1 MKTLIQRL
9 TVPFLCLFVTSLLV
23 SCQTDNNELDQSNP
37 EQIEF
42 EESKI
47 ISFDE
52 IEEMTQNII
61 DGELAEPENDE
72 EAFDTSKSTRFDIS
86 RERRVYDFSATINSG
101 AGAGTDIEGEL
112 RLNFTLYHASFTIV
126 RGNLILPD
134 GTRARTRGAIVS
146 DGIVYLIINPPGRS
160 LIFGIGRVDTEG
172 NLQGGFRIFGNGG
185 IGRGDWNAEL
195 IETVFPDKTIV
206 DLIVEDGRFTSLVG
220 ALQATDLVAPLS
232 GEGPF
237 TVFAPTDEAFAALEE
252 VPGLE
257 VLKQILLYHVASGR
271 FNTAELLIEEMIT
284 TLQGEDVKVS
294 LNENNEIVINDT
306 VKLLSANIGGSNGV
320 IQIIDTVLIPP
331 SFQPLPSIVEIAVAT
346 PELSTLVGALQA
358 ANLVD
363 TLNGDGPFTVF
374 APTNAAFD
382 ALDAIPAGDAL
393 TEVLLYHVAAGKF
406 TAEDLLAG
414 QTVTTAQGD
423 EVTIEIINGE
433 VFLNSSIKVSIADI
447 EASNGI
453 VHVID
458 GVLLPPADLQSIVE
472 IAVDTPELST
482 LVGALQAANLV
493 DTLNGDGPFTVFAPT
508 NAAFDALDAI
518 PAGDALTEVLLY
530 HVAAGKFTA
539 EDLLAGQTV
548 TTVQGDEVAIDMIDG
563 EVFLNGNV
571 KVSIADI
578 EASNGIVHVIDGVLL
593 PPADLQSIVEIAVA
607 TPELST
613 LVGALQVADL
623 VDTLNGEGPFT
634 VFAPTNDAFD
644 ALEAIPAGDALTEVL
659 LYHVAAGKF
668 TADDLLTGQT
678 VTTVQGDEVTI
689 EMINGEV
696 FLNEI
701 IRVDIANIEASNGI
715 VHVING
721 VLIPPSL

>member
-9 TVPFLCLFVTSLLV
+9 TVPFVCLFVTSFLV
-23 SCQTDNNELDQSNP
+23 SCQTDNNELDQSKP

-47 ISFDE
+47 ISFDQ

-61 DGELAEPENDE
+61 DGELAEPENEE
-72 EAFDTSKSTRFDIS
+72 EAFNTSKSARFDIS
-86 RERRVYDFSATINSG
+86 RERRVFDFSATINSG

-126 RGNLILPD
+126 RGNLVLPD
-134 GTRARTRGAIVS
+134 GTRARTRGAIIS

-160 LIFGIGRVDTEG
+160 LIFGIGRVDEEG
-172 NLQGGFRIFGNGG
+172 NLQGGFRIFGNG
-185 IGRGDWNAEL
+185 IGRGEWNAEL
-195 IETVFPDKTIV
+195 IETIFPDKTIV

-220 ALQATDLVAPLS
+220 ALQATDLVAALS

-237 TVFAPTDEAFAALEE
+237 TVFAPTDEAFAALDE
-252 VPGLE
+252 VPELE
-257 VLKQILLYHVASGR
+257 VLKQVLLYHVASGR
-271 FNTAELLIEEMIT
+271 FNTPELLIEEMIT

-294 LNENNEIVINDT
+294 LNDNNEIVINDT

-320 IQIIDTVLIPP
+320 IQIIDAVLIPP

-363 TLNGDGPFTVF
+363 TLNGEGPFTVF
-374 APTNAAFD
+374 APTNDAFD
-382 ALDAIPAGDAL
+382 ALDAIPQGDAL
-393 TEVLLYHVAAGKF
+393 TEVLLYHVATGAF
-406 TAEDLLAG
+406 TAEDLLSG
-414 QTVTTAQGD
+414 QTVTTVQGD
-423 EVTIEIINGE
+423 EVTIQMIDGD
-433 VFLNSSIKVSIADI
+433 VFLNGNIKVSIADI

-472 IAVDTPELST
+472 IAVATPELST

-493 DTLNGDGPFTVFAPT
+493 DTLNGEGPFTVFAPT
-508 NAAFDALDAI
+508 NDAFNALDAI
-518 PAGDALTEVLLY
+518 PGGDALTEVLLY

-539 EDLLAGQTV
+539 ADLLDGQTV
-548 TTVQGDEVAIDMIDG
+548 TTVQGDEVSIEMIDG
-563 EVFLNGNV
+563 EVFLNGNI
-571 KVSIADI
+571 KVSITDI

-623 VDTLNGEGPFT
+623 VDTLNGDGPFT

-644 ALEAIPAGDALTEVL
+644 ALDAIPQGEALTEVL

-668 TADDLLTGQT
+668 TAVDLLAGQT

-701 IRVDIANIEASNGI
+701 IRVDIADIEASNGV

>member
-37 EQIEF
+37 DQIQF

-61 DGELAEPENDE
+61 DGELSEPENDGKS
-72 EAFDTSKSTRFDIS
+72 FSDSKNSRFDIS
-86 RERRVYDFSATINSG
+86 RERRVYDFSATVNSG
-101 AGAGTDIEGEL
+101 AGAGTEIEGEL
-112 RLNFTLYHASFTIV
+112 RLHFTLYHASFTIV
-126 RGNLILPD
+126 RGNLLLPD
-134 GTRARTRGAIVS
+134 GTRARARGAIVS
-146 DGIVYLIINPPGRS
+146 DGIVYLIINPPGRGF
-160 LIFGIGRVDTEG
+160 IFGIGRVNAEG
-172 NLQGGFRIFGNGG
+172 NLQGGFRIFGNG
-185 IGRGDWNAEL
+185 IGRGEWSAEL
-195 IETVFPDKTIV
+195 IEITFPDKTIV

-220 ALQATDLVAPLS
+220 ALQATDLVAALS

-237 TVFAPTDEAFAALEE
+237 TVFAPTDEAFAALDE
-252 VPGLE
+252 VPELE
-257 VLKQILLYHVASGR
+257 VLKQVLLYHVASGR
-271 FNTAELLIEEMIT
+271 FNTPELLVEEMIT

-320 IQIIDTVLIPP
+320 IQIIDAVLIPP

-363 TLNGDGPFTVF
+363 TLNGEGPFTVF
-374 APTNAAFD
+374 APTNDAFD
-382 ALDAIPAGDAL
+382 ALDAIPQGDAL

-406 TAEDLLAG
+406 TAEDLLSG
-414 QTVTTAQGD
+414 QTVTTVQGD
-423 EVTIEIINGE
+423 EVTIQMIDGD
-433 VFLNSSIKVSIADI
+433 VFLNGNIKVSIADI

-458 GVLLPPADLQSIVE
+458 GVLLTPADLQSIVE
-472 IAVDTPELST
+472 IAVATPELSI

-493 DTLNGDGPFTVFAPT
+493 DTLNGEGPFTVFAPT
-508 NAAFDALDAI
+508 NDAFDALEAI
-518 PAGDALTEVLLY
+518 PEGDALTEVLLY

-539 EDLLAGQTV
+539 ADLIDGQTV
-548 TTVQGDEVAIDMIDG
+548 TTVQGDEVSIEMIDG
-563 EVFLNGNV
+563 EVFLNGNI

-578 EASNGIVHVIDGVLL
+578 EASNGIVHVIEGVLL

-644 ALEAIPAGDALTEVL
+644 ALDAIPQGEALTEVL

-668 TADDLLTGQT
+668 TAADLLAGQT
-678 VTTVQGDEVTI
+678 VATVQGDEVTI

-701 IRVDIANIEASNGI
+701 IRVDIADIEASNGV

>member
-23 SCQTDNNELDQSNP
+23 SCQTDNNELDPSNP

-61 DGELAEPENDE
+61 DGELAEPENEE
-72 EAFDTSKSTRFDIS
+72 EAFVVSKSTRFDIS

-101 AGAGTDIEGEL
+101 SGAGTDISGEL

-126 RGNLILPD
+126 RGNLVLPD
-134 GTRARTRGAIVS
+134 GTKARTRGAIVS

-160 LIFGIGRVDTEG
+160 LIFGIGRVDAEG
-172 NLQGGFRIFGNGG
+172 NLQGGFRIFGNG

-195 IETVFPDKTIV
+195 IGTIFPDKSIV

-237 TVFAPTDEAFAALEE
+237 TVFAPTDEAFAALDE
-252 VPGLE
+252 VPELE
-257 VLKQILLYHVASGR
+257 VLRQVLLYHVASGR
-271 FNTAELLIEEMIT
+271 FNTPELLMDEMIT
-284 TLQGEDVKVS
+284 TLQGEDIKVS
-294 LNENNEIVINDT
+294 LNDNNEIVINDT

-320 IQIIDTVLIPP
+320 IQIIDAVLIPP

-358 ANLVD
+358 AELVD
-363 TLNGDGPFTVF
+363 TLNGEGPFTVF
-374 APTNAAFD
+374 APTNDAFA
-382 ALDAIPAGDAL
+382 ALDTIPDGDAL

-414 QTVTTAQGD
+414 QTVTTVQGE
-423 EVTIEIINGE
+423 EVTIDMIDGE
-433 VFLNSSIKVSIADI
+433 VFLNGSIKVSIADI

-453 VHVID
+453 IHVID

-472 IAVDTPELST
+472 IAVATPELST
-482 LVGALQAANLV
+482 LVGVLQAAELV

-508 NAAFDALDAI
+508 NDAFNALDAV
-518 PAGDALTEVLLY
+518 PEGDALTEVLLY

-548 TTVQGDEVAIDMIDG
+548 TTVQGDEVTIEMING
-563 EVFLNGNV
+563 EVFLNRNI

-578 EASNGIVHVIDGVLL
+578 EASNGIIHVIEGVLL

-607 TPELST
+607 TPQLST
-613 LVGALQVADL
+613 LVGALQIADL

-634 VFAPTNDAFD
+634 VFAPTNDAFN
-644 ALEAIPAGDALTEVL
+644 ALDTIPQGEALTEVL
-659 LYHVAAGKF
+659 LYHVASGKL
-668 TADDLLTGQT
+668 TAEDLLAGQT

>member
-1 MKTLIQRL
+1 MKTIIKRL
-9 TVPFLCLFVTSLLV
+9 TVPFLCLFVMNFLV
-23 SCQTDNNELDQSNP
+23 SCQTDNNELDQVDP

-61 DGELAEPENDE
+61 EGELLEPENDE
-72 EAFDTSKSTRFDIS
+72 EAFSINKNARIDIS
-86 RERRVYDFSATINSG
+86 RERRVYDFFATINSG
-101 AGAGTDIEGEL
+101 AGAGNAIEGEL

-126 RGNLILPD
+126 RGNLVLPD
-134 GTRARTRGAIVS
+134 GTKAKTRGAIVS
-146 DGIVYLIINPPGRS
+146 DGIVYLIINPPGRNI
-160 LIFGIGRVDTEG
+160 IFGIGRVDQNG
-172 NLQGGFRIFGNGG
+172 NLEGGFRIFGNG
-185 IGRGDWNAEL
+185 IGRGEWTAEL
-195 IETVFPDKTIV
+195 TSTIFPDKTIV
-206 DLIVEDGRFTSLVG
+206 ELIVEDGRFTSLVG

-237 TVFAPTDEAFAALEE
+237 TVFAPTDEAFAALDE
-252 VPGLE
+252 VPELE
-257 VLKQILLYHVASGR
+257 VLKQVLLYHVASGR
-271 FNTAELLIEEMIT
+271 LNTPELLQQEMIT
-284 TLQGEDVKVS
+284 TLQGENIKVS

-320 IQIIDTVLIPP
+320 IQIIDAVLIPP

-346 PELSTLVGALQA
+346 PELSTLVGALQSA
-358 ANLVD
+358 DLVD

-382 ALDAIPAGDAL
+382 ALDAIPQGNAL

-406 TAEDLLAG
+406 TAEDLIAG
-414 QTVTTAQGD
+414 QTVTTVQGD
-423 EVTIEIINGE
+423 EVTIEMINGE
-433 VFLNSSIKVSIADI
+433 VFLNGNIKVSIADI

-458 GVLLPPADLQSIVE
+458 GVLIPPSNLQSIVE
-472 IAVDTPELST
+472 IAIATPELST
-482 LVGALQAANLV
+482 LVGALQAADLV

-518 PAGDALTEVLLY
+518 P
-530 HVAAGKFTA
+530 
-539 EDLLAGQTV
+539 
-548 TTVQGDEVAIDMIDG
+548 QGDV
-563 EVFLNGNV
+563 
-571 KVSIADI
+571 
-578 EASNGIVHVIDGVLL
+578 
-593 PPADLQSIVEIAVA
+593 
-607 TPELST
+607 
-613 LVGALQVADL
+613 
-623 VDTLNGEGPFT
+623 
-634 VFAPTNDAFD
+634 
-644 ALEAIPAGDALTEVL
+644 LTEVL

-689 EMINGEV
+689 ELINGEVFLNGNIKVSIADIEASNGIVHVIDGVLIPPADLQSIVEIAIATPELSTLVGALQVADLVGTLEGDGPFTVFAPTNTAFAALDAIPQGEALTEVLLYHVAAGKFAADDLLVGQTVTTVQGDEVTIEMINGEV
-696 FLNEI
+696 FLNED

>member
-9 TVPFLCLFVTSLLV
+9 TVPFVCLFVTSLLV
-23 SCQTDNNELDQSNP
+23 SCQTDNNEFDQSNP
-37 EQIEF
+37 DQIQF

-61 DGELAEPENDE
+61 DGELSEPENDGKS
-72 EAFDTSKSTRFDIS
+72 FSDSKNSRFDIS
-86 RERRVYDFSATINSG
+86 RERRIYDFSATVNSG

-112 RLNFTLYHASFTIV
+112 RLHFTLYHASFTIV
-126 RGNLILPD
+126 RGNLLLPD
-134 GTRARTRGAIVS
+134 GTRARTRGAIIS

-160 LIFGIGRVDTEG
+160 LIFGIGRVDAEG
-172 NLQGGFRIFGNGG
+172 NLQGGFRIFGNG
-185 IGRGDWNAEL
+185 IGRGEWNAEL

-220 ALQATDLVAPLS
+220 ALQATDLVAALS

-237 TVFAPTDEAFAALEE
+237 TVFAPTDEAFAALDE
-252 VPGLE
+252 VPELE
-257 VLKQILLYHVASGR
+257 VLKQILLYHVAGGR
-271 FNTAELLIEEMIT
+271 FNTPELLIKEMIT

-294 LNENNEIVINDT
+294 LNDNNEIVINDT

-320 IQIIDTVLIPP
+320 IQIIDAVLIPP
-331 SFQPLPSIVEIAVAT
+331 SFQPLTSIVEIAVAT

-363 TLNGDGPFTVF
+363 TLNGEGPFTVF
-374 APTNAAFD
+374 APTNDAFD
-382 ALDAIPAGDAL
+382 ALDAIPQGDAL

-406 TAEDLLAG
+406 TAEDLLSG
-414 QTVTTAQGD
+414 QTVTTVQGD
-423 EVTIEIINGE
+423 EVTIQMIDGE
-433 VFLNSSIKVSIADI
+433 VFLNGNIKVSIADI

-472 IAVDTPELST
+472 IAVATPELSI

-493 DTLNGDGPFTVFAPT
+493 DTLNGEGPFTVFAPT
-508 NAAFDALDAI
+508 NDAFNALDAI
-518 PAGDALTEVLLY
+518 PGGDALTEVLLY

-539 EDLLAGQTV
+539 ADLIDGQTV
-548 TTVQGDEVAIDMIDG
+548 TTVQGDEVSIEMIDG
-563 EVFLNGNV
+563 EVFLNGNI

-644 ALEAIPAGDALTEVL
+644 ALDAIPQGEALTEVL

-668 TADDLLTGQT
+668 TAADLIASQT

-696 FLNEI
+696 FLNET
-701 IRVDIANIEASNGI
+701 IRVDIADIEASNGV